1 MWNLKF
7 KFLKLSNIGEV
18 ESIHQQ
24 EHKNYG
30 GPRLTTFMVYLSQV
44 ESGGHTVFP
53 TIDLYVKP
61 KAGDALFW
69 FNLNSSGD
77 YDTRNIH
84 LGCPVMYGNKW
95 IANKWVKW
103 LDQMWNYPCLVD
115 KGKGFSM
122 QHVFK

>member
-1 MWNLKF
+1 M
-7 KFLKLSNIGEV
+7 LSYIGEV
-18 ESIHQQ
+18 ASIHQQ

-30 GPRLTTFMVYLSQV
+30 GPRLTTFMIYLSQV

-103 LDQMWNYPCLVD
+103 LDQMWNYPCLVN

-122 QHVFK
+122 KHVFE

>member
-1 MWNLKF
+1 MWHYNYSTCVQFMPAWMWNLKF
-7 KFLKLSNIGEV
+7 KFIKLSNIGEV

-84 LGCPVMYGNKW
+84 LG
-95 IANKWVKW
+95 I
-103 LDQMWNYPCLVD
+103 DD
-115 KGKGFSM
+115 
-122 QHVFK
+122 